1 MAGVKRYLCAKRY
14 LHTDNAWRHH
24 WETKLILKCVQT
36 NRAIQKIQE
45 AQLSQGDRAMLR
57 VTEYFAKSFKV
68 VQGHWNCMVPFESLG
83 TVSYSPS
90 IVTMDLILYHFR
102 DKARYWSKI
111 ATFSYHPT
119 FDTPVRRSASE
130 YCHAVFLVCK
140 KLEWCGYPTVKMFED
155 MFSRFDAIPACDGQ
169 ADRHLATA

>member
-90 IVTMDLILYHFR
+90 IVTMDLSCIISEIKQDIGRKSRLFHTILH
-102 DKARYWSKI
+102 S
-111 ATFSYHPT
+111 
-119 FDTPVRRSASE
+119 TPPLGGRRRNTAMPF
-130 YCHAVFLVCK
+130 FLVCK